1 MIAIT
6 KVLFERVLTQAEM
19 QQMILNSPQTAQAG
33 QGVHV
38 APGVV
43 VPAAA
48 PQQIAVPAVQH
59 GVIAPAA
66 AATTQVVAAPVVK
79 AAAAA
84 PQQIAAPVTAP
95 VVVSPQVAT
104 TARRLNVS
112 QPYQAAMNKSFNQFR
127 KEEGRMPQVAGD
139 RQVVPANPTDQAR
152 INQLHKQYMTAGVP
166 AKTAPAVTKVAEQ
179 PVPVADVA
187 KKAAVD
193 APAAAPAADAAKKAA
208 TEATKEASQT
218 QKDISGTDAAG
229 IALKKGAQATG
240 EALGSGAKK
249 AMEFAGENPVAG
261 GLVAGAVGALGLRKL
276 LQRNKS
282 V

>member
-19 QQMILNSPQTAQAG
+19 QQMMVNNAVRTGMI
-33 QGVHV
+33 
-38 APGVV
+38 
-43 VPAAA
+43 PAVA
-48 PQQIAVPAVQH
+48 PQQIVAAPAVQQ
-59 GVIAPAA
+59 GVIAPVAA
-66 AATTQVVAAPVVK
+66 APATTVVARAPV
-79 AAAAA
+79 ATA

-193 APAAAPAADAAKKAA
+193 APAAAPAAADAAKKAA
-208 TEATKEASQT
+208 TEATKEAAQT
-218 QKDISGTDAAG
+218 SKEISGTEAAG

>member
-19 QQMILNSPQTAQAG
+19 QQMMVNNAVRTGMI
-33 QGVHV
+33 
-38 APGVV
+38 
-43 VPAAA
+43 PAVA
-48 PQQIAVPAVQH
+48 PQQIVAAPAVQQ
-59 GVIAPAA
+59 GVIAPVAA
-66 AATTQVVAAPVVK
+66 APATTVVARAPVATAPVVAA
-79 AAAAA
+79 A
-84 PQQIAAPVTAP
+84 PATAP

-139 RQVVPANPTDQAR
+139 RQTVVNPTDQAR
-152 INQLHKQYMTAGVP
+152 INQLHKQYMTAGIP

-261 GLVAGAVGALGLRKL
+261 GLVAGAAGALGLRKL

>member
-19 QQMILNSPQTAQAG
+19 QQMMVNNAVRTGMI
-33 QGVHV
+33 
-38 APGVV
+38 
-43 VPAAA
+43 PAVA
-48 PQQIAVPAVQH
+48 PQQIVAAPAVQQ
-59 GVIAPAA
+59 GVIAPVAA
-66 AATTQVVAAPVVK
+66 APATTVVARAPV
-79 AAAAA
+79 ATA
-84 PQQIAAPVTAP
+84 PQQIAAPATAP

-127 KEEGRMPQVAGD
+127 KETGRMPQVVGD

-166 AKTAPAVTKVAEQ
+166 AKTAPGAVATKVAEQ

-218 QKDISGTDAAG
+218 QKDISGTEAAG

>member
-1 MIAIT
+1 
-6 KVLFERVLTQAEM
+6 
-19 QQMILNSPQTAQAG
+19 
-33 QGVHV
+33 
-38 APGVV
+38 
-43 VPAAA
+43 
-48 PQQIAVPAVQH
+48 
-59 GVIAPAA
+59 
-66 AATTQVVAAPVVK
+66 
-79 AAAAA
+79 
-84 PQQIAAPVTAP
+84 
-95 VVVSPQVAT
+95 
-104 TARRLNVS
+104 
-112 QPYQAAMNKSFNQFR
+112 
-127 KEEGRMPQVAGD
+127 MPQVVGD

-166 AKTAPAVTKVAEQ
+166 AKTAPGAVATKVAEQ

-282 V
+282 VQKKYGGKKDYED

>member
-139 RQVVPANPTDQAR
+139 RQTVVKPIDQAR
-152 INQLHKQYMTAGVP
+152 INQLHKQNMAAGIP

>member
-19 QQMILNSPQTAQAG
+19 QQMMVNNAVRTGMI
-33 QGVHV
+33 
-38 APGVV
+38 
-43 VPAAA
+43 PAVA
-48 PQQIAVPAVQH
+48 PQQIVAAPAVQQ
-59 GVIAPAA
+59 GVIAPVAA
-66 AATTQVVAAPVVK
+66 APATTVVARAPVATAPVVAA
-79 AAAAA
+79 A
-84 PQQIAAPVTAP
+84 PATAP

-208 TEATKEASQT
+208 TEATKEASKT
-218 QKDISGTDAAG
+218 QKDISGTEAAG

-261 GLVAGAVGALGLRKL
+261 GVVAGAVGALGLRKL

>member
-19 QQMILNSPQTAQAG
+19 QQMMVNNAVRTGMI
-33 QGVHV
+33 
-38 APGVV
+38 
-43 VPAAA
+43 PAVA
-48 PQQIAVPAVQH
+48 PQQIVAAPAVQQ
-59 GVIAPAA
+59 GVIAPVAA
-66 AATTQVVAAPVVK
+66 APATTVVARAPVATAPVVAA
-79 AAAAA
+79 A
-84 PQQIAAPVTAP
+84 PATAP

-139 RQVVPANPTDQAR
+139 RQTVVNPTDQAR

>member
-19 QQMILNSPQTAQAG
+19 QQMMVNNAVRTGMI
-33 QGVHV
+33 
-38 APGVV
+38 
-43 VPAAA
+43 PAVA
-48 PQQIAVPAVQH
+48 PQQIVAAPAVQQ
-59 GVIAPAA
+59 GVIAPVAA
-66 AATTQVVAAPVVK
+66 APATTVVARAPV
-79 AAAAA
+79 ATA
-84 PQQIAAPVTAP
+84 PQQIAAPATAP

-166 AKTAPAVTKVAEQ
+166 AKTAPGAVATKVAEQ
-179 PVPVADVA
+179 P
-187 KKAAVD
+187 
-193 APAAAPAADAAKKAA
+193 APAAAPAAADAAKKAA
-208 TEATKEASQT
+208 TEATKEAAQT
-218 QKDISGTDAAG
+218 SKEISGTEAAG

>member
-19 QQMILNSPQTAQAG
+19 QQMMVNNAVRTGMI
-33 QGVHV
+33 
-38 APGVV
+38 
-43 VPAAA
+43 PAVA
-48 PQQIAVPAVQH
+48 PQQIVAAPAVQQ
-59 GVIAPAA
+59 GVIAPVAA
-66 AATTQVVAAPVVK
+66 APATTVVARAPV
-79 AAAAA
+79 ATA
-84 PQQIAAPVTAP
+84 PQQIAAPATAP

-166 AKTAPAVTKVAEQ
+166 AKTAPGAVATKVAEQ
-179 PVPVADVA
+179 P
-187 KKAAVD
+187 
-193 APAAAPAADAAKKAA
+193 APAAAPAAADAAKKAA
-208 TEATKEASQT
+208 TEATKEAAQT
-218 QKDISGTDAAG
+218 SKEISGTEAAG

-261 GLVAGAVGALGLRKL
+261 GLVTGAVGALGLRKL